1 MQKSAVF
8 ALRRMQEQ
16 VCKENELA
24 KGMDIA
30 MKRRLMRSLFEERC
44 RCGIN
49 GLLVEPYRHGISSL
63 PGEAYRHGMNRV
75 CAAALM
81 LCGYWGA

>member
-1 MQKSAVF
+1 
-8 ALRRMQEQ
+8 
-16 VCKENELA
+16 
-24 KGMDIA
+24 MDIA
-30 MKRRLMRSLFEERC
+30 MKRGLMRSLFEERC

-81 LCGYWGA
+81 LCGSILLTGCHGSEGMRS